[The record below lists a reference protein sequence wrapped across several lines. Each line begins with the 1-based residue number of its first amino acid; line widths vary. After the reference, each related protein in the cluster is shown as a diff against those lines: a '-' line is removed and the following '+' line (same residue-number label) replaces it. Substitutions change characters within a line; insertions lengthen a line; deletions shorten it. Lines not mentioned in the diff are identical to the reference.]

1 MLCHQAFRFTT
12 GACTALAV
20 SEDGQT
26 VAMADDRGF
35 VGCVT
40 YGHGRLQDRWEF
52 IGKHGCF
59 AAAVASLRFHGVAQ
73 STRLFAVGE
82 DGVLAE
88 FDIANSSIGN
98 GCVERC

>member
-1 MLCHQAFRFTT
+1 MGCESTVTRSQAFRFTT

-40 YGHGRLQDRWEF
+40 
-52 IGKHGCF
+52 
-59 AAAVASLRFHGVAQ
+59 
-73 STRLFAVGE
+73 
-82 DGVLAE
+82 
-88 FDIANSSIGN
+88 
-98 GCVERC
+98 